1 MELSAE
7 SLELLAN
14 MNTRILSALALIM
27 TTSLLNA
34 AEPKPPQTPLVRIA
48 EIDIDPAQVEAYQ
61 AAISE
66 EIRTSVR
73 VEPGVL
79 AIYSVAEKEN
89 PSRFHFF
96 EIYADD
102 AAYRSHIQSPQFK
115 KYAAATQ
122 TMIRSKKL
130 IETTPI
136 ELQAKPGMDPNIR
149 G

>member
-1 MELSAE
+1 M
-7 SLELLAN
+7 
-14 MNTRILSALALIM
+14 MM
-27 TTSLLNA
+27 TSLLTA
-34 AEPKPPQTPLVRIA
+34 AQPMPPQPPLVRIA
-48 EIDIDPAQVEAYQ
+48 EIDIDPTQAEAYM
-61 AAISE
+61 AAVSE

-96 EIYADD
+96 EIYADEV
-102 AAYRSHIQSPQFK
+102 AYQTHLQSPQFK

-130 IETTPI
+130 IETIPI
-136 ELQAKPGMDPNIR
+136 ELQAKPAAGQK
-149 G
+149 